1 VGKEEGDLFHLLEVP
16 VSVKSSLSNSVV
28 HDLSKYVAN
37 TCSVLSNNDVS
48 YGNVDHSVD
57 TSLWHYRLG
66 HLFDRPLK
74 ILSHVLPHFNHD
86 SNKACTVCP
95 LAKQHRLPFQ
105 HSDHISQHPFDL
117 IHCDIWG
124 PFSTKSVN
132 GSAYFF
138 TIVDDHFRFTW
149 VHLMQHKFQTRT
161 HIQNFFSMIT
171 NQVDSKI
178 KCIRSDNGV
187 EFNMTEFYS
196 SQGTLH
202 QLSCV
207 ETPQQNSVVERK
219 HQHILNVA
227 RSLRFQSH
235 IPLSFWSDCILTAVH
250 LINRIPA
257 PVLHNKSPFEVLF
270 SVQPSYS
277 HLKVFGCLCYANT
290 LTRSRHK
297 FDARAKPC
305 VFLGYPVGVKGYKLY
320 DLISKSF
327 FISRDVQFH
336 ETIFPFALSH
346 SEPIHS
352 PSPDLVLPLPS
363 SDFAPSSLVS
373 DISSSSIPPN
383 FFVPISSSPSPISHP
398 PEPARKSSRL
408 KNRPGYLQD
417 YHCHLATSSGS
428 PSGLSP
434 SSGILYDI
442 TSFLSYNKLSSN
454 HKHFSLSISS
464 IVEPT
469 YYHQAVQH
477 AEWRDAMH
485 NEIQALE
492 LNNTWTV
499 VDLPPSKQAIGCK
512 WVYKVKLKS
521 DGTIERYKA

>member
-235 IPLSFWSDCILTAVH
+235 IPLSFWSNCILTAVH
-250 LINRIPA
+250 LINRISSH
-257 PVLHNKSPFEVLF
+257 VLHNKSPFEVLF

-305 VFLGYPVGVKGYKLY
+305 VFLGYPAGVKGYKLY

-336 ETIFPFALSH
+336 ETIFPFALSR
-346 SEPIHS
+346 SEPHS
-352 PSPDLVLPLPS
+352 SSSTDLVLPLPS
-363 SDFAPSSLVS
+363 SDFVP
-373 DISSSSIPPN
+373 SSSIPPN
-383 FFVPISSSPSPISHP
+383 LSSPTSSSPSPISHP
-398 PEPARKSSRL
+398 PELARKSSRF
-408 KNRPGYLQD
+408 KTRPGYLQD

-454 HKHFSLSISS
+454 HKHFSLSIYST
-464 IVEPT
+464 VEPT
-469 YYHQAVQH
+469 YYHQAV
-477 AEWRDAMH
+477 
-485 NEIQALE
+485 
-492 LNNTWTV
+492 
-499 VDLPPSKQAIGCK
+499 
-512 WVYKVKLKS
+512 
-521 DGTIERYKA
+521 